1 MKSGILFFFT
11 YLFLFVQYPGKA
23 QVIDAD
29 SLLFVAIEKSKLP
42 SSKEEALAIGRFGAK
57 EFPDYLDFH
66 LLVGRLYKE
75 KSQFDSA
82 RIFLNYVIENSP
94 NYQDAFYLLLNLE
107 LFDNNGIEGLRVS
120 NYAIACFPED
130 VKFYTYK
137 HSFLQ
142 LERDERKEFDF
153 LINAIKKFPTESS
166 FRQRMNIL
174 EMRFDNDRIG
184 VNYSLTQ
191 FNREDVGPWHLIGV
205 QYVYE
210 RRWGSLIG
218 RMNHANRLSAG
229 NTIDSGYQVEL
240 ESFFFTGKK
249 SYSYV
254 GAAYS
259 PSLVFP
265 EYRFGYSFIQN
276 LKNGWEWELG
286 ARYNSVIPP
295 EGRRN
300 FRSLIIGGAKY
311 VGSWW
316 LSLRSFVQNENDQI
330 FPAFTFSSRYFMDS
344 RFDYFSMIAG
354 YGTSPDERTTLG
366 QFENRI
372 ALDSWRIGTGYN
384 RLIKKRLI
392 TGMQL
397 LYNYQEYAPG
407 KTQHELE
414 LFLSLQF
421 KL

>member
-1 MKSGILFFFT
+1 MRLLILFFSALLSTMFIN
-11 YLFLFVQYPGKA
+11 PINA

-29 SLLFVAIEKSKLP
+29 SLLFAAIEKSKTP
-42 SSKEEALAIGRFGAK
+42 STKQEAIIMGRIGIK

-66 LLVGRLYKE
+66 LLLGRIYKE
-75 KSQFDSA
+75 QNRFDSA
-82 RIFLNYVIENSP
+82 RFFLNHVIEKNP
-94 NYQDAFYLLLNLE
+94 NYNDAFYLLLNLE
-107 LFDNNGIEGLRVS
+107 FIEKNSLEGLRIS
-120 NYAIACFPED
+120 NYAIACFPDD
-130 VKFYTYK
+130 VKLYSYK
-137 HSFLQ
+137 LSFFQ
-142 LERDERKEFDF
+142 LEKDERKEFDF
-153 LINAIKKFPTESS
+153 LKLAIKKFPTESL
-166 FRQRMNIL
+166 FRQRMNML

-191 FNREDVGPWHLIGV
+191 FNREEVGPWHLIGV
-205 QYVYE
+205 QYIYE

-229 NTIDSGYQVEL
+229 NTIDSGYQLEL
-240 ESFFFTGKK
+240 ESYFFTGKK

-254 GAAYS
+254 AAAYS

-276 LKNGWEWELG
+276 LKNGWEWEVG

-330 FPAFTFSSRYFMDS
+330 FPAFTFSSRYYMES
-344 RFDYFSMIAG
+344 RFDYFSIIAG

-384 RLIKKRLI
+384 RRVGKRYI

-407 KTQHELE
+407 RTQHELE
-414 LFLSLQF
+414 LFFSLQF